1 MYITDSQLSSN
12 WSSSTRTMSKLLSR
26 GVGGGGRGYS
36 TNISEEE
43 SRWRF
48 ETLTMFRTK
57 IFWKYLPCLGQNP
70 QFYNPALDKEHVHR
84 LGQTCAKL
92 RTPFGVERLKI
103 PYPVH
108 IIKGSTLPP
117 GGLSVLT
124 SFQYPFCNSCLV
136 SSATSDGSSSTIKST
151 DPPGLCNF

>member
-57 IFWKYLPCLGQNP
+57 IFRKYLPCFGQNP
-70 QFYNPALDKEHVHR
+70 QFYNPALDKGYVHR
-84 LGQTCAKL
+84 LGQTCEIAHPIWGREVKN
-92 RTPFGVERLKI
+92 TI
-103 PYPVH
+103 PSTHPLISHKREYP
-108 IIKGSTLPP
+108 PP
-117 GGLSVLT
+117 RASFSANKLSV
-124 SFQYPFCNSCLV
+124 SFLQQF
-136 SSATSDGSSSTIKST
+136 SSIISHIWWIFKYH
-151 DPPGLCNF
+151 